1 MKVDQTHNPVA
12 GEVYERI
19 NYYIGR
25 AKENL
30 EQARQRQAHFA
41 NQKRTETTYQ
51 VGQKVYLATTN
62 LNMDKQA
69 PKLAPKFI
77 GPFTILEQ
85 IGEVAYRLDLPET
98 MLIHPVFHVSKL
110 RLHKDESDKFPSRIP
125 EVTRPAPV
133 IEHTNEHTEWEVDR
147 IVDHRY
153 RGKGKKKMEYLVLW
167 KGYPDYERTWQKEQD
182 LSNAPESVAQYWMS
196 K

>member
-1 MKVDQTHNPVA
+1 
-12 GEVYERI
+12 
-19 NYYIGR
+19 
-25 AKENL
+25 
-30 EQARQRQAHFA
+30 
-41 NQKRTETTYQ
+41 
-51 VGQKVYLATTN
+51 
-62 LNMDKQA
+62 MDNQA

-77 GPFTILEQ
+77 GPFTILER

-110 RLHKDESDKFPSRIP
+110 RLHKDGSDKFPSRIA

-153 RGKGKKKMEYLVLW
+153 RGKGKKKREYLVLW

-182 LSNAPESVAQYWMS
+182 LSNATESVEQYWKS
-196 K
+196 KQDLNLH